1 MFSLSFAISI
11 YRLAI
16 KQKISFRYLVGW
28 LSICALGIF
37 SGIFLPVVE
46 PVSIALQISP
56 AALLAATGIILVIVI
71 CVQLTI
77 SISGMQQQ
85 IRKLSEEV
93 SLRQVLLEKQIRT
106 NGEQKNNNE

>member
-1 MFSLSFAISI
+1 M
-11 YRLAI
+11 
-16 KQKISFRYLVGW
+16 
-28 LSICALGIF
+28 
-37 SGIFLPVVE
+37 PVVE
-46 PVSIALQISP
+46 PVSLALQISP
-56 AALLAATGIILVIVI
+56 AALLAATGIVLVIVI

>member
-1 MFSLSFAISI
+1 M
-11 YRLAI
+11 
-16 KQKISFRYLVGW
+16 
-28 LSICALGIF
+28 
-37 SGIFLPVVE
+37 VE

>member
-1 MFSLSFAISI
+1 M
-11 YRLAI
+11 
-16 KQKISFRYLVGW
+16 
-28 LSICALGIF
+28 
-37 SGIFLPVVE
+37 PVVE